1 MKVLA
6 IDDEP
11 EVLKQI
17 EKAIAGAEAP
27 DGKPYDVVGL
37 TDHLEA
43 IERLDAEYF
52 DVVITDIVMGTDQ
65 DEGMAVLRKLTD
77 RSPITIVLTAYPSI
91 PNCVDA
97 MRAGAW
103 DYLEKVPA
111 DGSDAYENL
120 LRSLAEACRFRAEH
134 PEAGRSNPDAKWVHE
149 HFGELLDQYGG
160 EVIAVLDGKVVDHD
174 KDYRALRRRVAERY
188 AVARPMLVSVP
199 DTQVEAVE

>member
-6 IDDEP
+6 IDDQP

-17 EKAIAGAEAP
+17 EKAVAATDGP
-27 DGKPYDVVGL
+27 DGKPYDVVAL

-43 IERLDAEYF
+43 LQRLDAEHF
-52 DVVITDIVMGTDQ
+52 DVVITDIVMGTEQ
-65 DEGMAVLRKLTD
+65 DEGLAILRKLTN

-91 PNCVDA
+91 PNCVEA

-111 DGSDAYENL
+111 DGGDPYDNL
-120 LRSLAEACRFRAEH
+120 LQSLSDACRFRAEH
-134 PEAGRSNPDAKWVHE
+134 PQAGRSNPDAKWVHE
-149 HFGELLDQYGG
+149 HFAELLDQHAG

-174 KDYRALRRRVAERY
+174 KDYGALRRRVAERY
-188 AVARPMLVSVP
+188 PLARPMLVSVP
-199 DTQVEAVE
+199 DTEVEAIE